1 MTDTAETTETT
12 ETTDT
17 AETTGTPGTPD
28 PYARFRDAF
37 NPEDGKFREN
47 VRITDTDA
55 VRDEELRESMR
66 AFGWLRELPA
76 IKDEHGVVIVGHRRM
91 RIAAEIGISQP
102 WPVITET
109 FGDGDAGDAQ
119 RFRLAL
125 ATNIGGAPLTKAD
138 RAELAKYLYG
148 DRNWTMA
155 RIGDA
160 LGVSIATIQ
169 RDLTG
174 FTPDGEIDRPK
185 GGRPKNAVTRKIDDE
200 QIEAIIAEDLS
211 WRDIMT
217 RFGVGQNAAQNA
229 RTRALTIA
237 EYREQQAAA
246 ESLTPVLAPAS
257 APPPPARPEGATPPI
272 ADFAD
277 GAPGISQMDPEG
289 SYDGD
294 GTVPSSTPGPAPDLG
309 KLLGSGPAV
318 NPPATL
324 PDAPDRETGDEP
336 EVINGWTWDTGTQ
349 RWLVQAGT
357 GWVTCGLSYDTP
369 PEIPAALFGILTSK
383 ELLSPQVT

>member
-1 MTDTAETTETT
+1 
-12 ETTDT
+12 
-17 AETTGTPGTPD
+17 
-28 PYARFRDAF
+28 
-37 NPEDGKFREN
+37 
-47 VRITDTDA
+47 
-55 VRDEELRESMR
+55 
-66 AFGWLRELPA
+66 
-76 IKDEHGVVIVGHRRM
+76 
-91 RIAAEIGISQP
+91 
-102 WPVITET
+102 
-109 FGDGDAGDAQ
+109 
-119 RFRLAL
+119 
-125 ATNIGGAPLTKAD
+125 
-138 RAELAKYLYG
+138 
-148 DRNWTMA
+148 MA